1 MHILVANDDGIESTG
16 LTMLADAL
24 RTLGNV
30 WIVAPRTPQS
40 AMGRALTLFK
50 PINVIKKSDC
60 CYAIDGTPSD
70 CVNIAL
76 NRLLPQRPALVVSG
90 INTGPN
96 MGDDI
101 PYSGTVAAAFE
112 AAIRGIPA
120 MAVSLACRR
129 DFQFGPAADVALRL
143 ARTVLARGVPQ
154 GTFLNVN
161 VPDTAGR
168 PITDFAITVQGRCI
182 YDDTTTEDVD
192 PWG

>member
-1 MHILVANDDGIESTG
+1 MPVSTWSENISSIYCAQRGICNTTVVRLDTRTCSSIIETDNRYLHANRPVRILVANDDGIDSAG
-16 LTMLADAL
+16 LSALAAAL
-24 RTLGNV
+24 EQLGEV

-50 PINVIKKSDC
+50 PINVIQKKTH
-60 CYAIDGTPSD
+60 CYAVDGTPSD

-76 NRLLPQRPALVVSG
+76 NRLLPDRPALVVSG

-120 MAVSLACRR
+120 MAVSLACLLW
-129 DFQFGPAADVALRL
+129 VC
-143 ARTVLARGVPQ
+143 
-154 GTFLNVN
+154 
-161 VPDTAGR
+161 R
-168 PITDFAITVQGRCI
+168 PYRKL
-182 YDDTTTEDVD
+182 
-192 PWG
+192 